1 MVTTIKSSG
10 LDFLSIKN
18 NLKTFISEK
27 SEFADYNFEASG
39 LSNILDVLAWNTH
52 YNGLI
57 ANFALNE
64 SFLSTAQLRA
74 SVISLAS
81 GVGYV
86 PKSKAAARAQIKLS
100 LNTGELAGR
109 PANITLPI
117 GTEFTTSVDDKS
129 FTFQTTE
136 VLTAADNGQ
145 GFYQFKTYGEEIEVT
160 VYEGIRKTKSFLV
173 GAESQDMVYVIP
185 DTSMDSSTAV
195 IKVYTNAAS
204 TVYSTYSNLAN
215 ASVISENSTLY
226 VLKEAPNEYYE
237 LTFGDGATLGLTPVA
252 GNKVVVEYLSVA
264 GPAANEARIFSAKNK
279 ITLQNRQFGLNVVTL
294 ASSIGGAN
302 KESVESIRKN
312 APFQYASQ
320 NRMVTAADYSAL
332 VLRNF
337 SNLIK
342 DIKAW
347 GGEDNLTPTFGSVF
361 MSIVFNNNVPAATM
375 AATKRNIIDLA
386 QQLSVITFDLRFAD
400 PVTTYIE
407 TNTYFQFNPK
417 LTTISLNTV
426 QERVQSTI
434 TKYFSSNIGKFEQ
447 SFRRSNM
454 LSLVD
459 DVDLAVLS
467 SRSEIKMQQR
477 ITPLLDRLNDFTL
490 RFPSAIQQPDDVNFI
505 VTSNAFRYNG
515 FTSIIRNK
523 LNSTKLEVINLADF
537 SVVVDNIG
545 SYISSTGIVEIVGFR
560 PSAILSGQNY
570 IKISV
575 VPANQSAVS
584 PQRNEVLEFD
594 LEPSFA
600 AGVLTTSI

>member
-361 MSIVFNNNVPAATM
+361 MSIVFNNNVPAATK

-560 PSAILSGQNY
+560 PSTILSGQNY